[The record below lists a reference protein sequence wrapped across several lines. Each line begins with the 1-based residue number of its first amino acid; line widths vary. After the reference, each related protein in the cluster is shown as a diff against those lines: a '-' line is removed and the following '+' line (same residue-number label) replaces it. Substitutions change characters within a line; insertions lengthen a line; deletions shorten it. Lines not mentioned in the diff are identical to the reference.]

1 MSVVI
6 KVSWQ
11 GKKFPVEYNSVQ
23 ELKQAT
29 VKDLKE
35 YCSRMTGID
44 SHKINLLAFGGK
56 KKKKKKKKKREK
68 KNI

>member
-44 SHKINLLAFGGK
+44 SHKINLLAFGG
-56 KKKKKKKKKREK
+56 
-68 KNI
+68 I